1 MDVAVELMDRL
12 RAATGGY
19 VLTCEPGEDGE
30 LRVIVAVPG
39 ARRHEVARATLR
51 DVVETVRDEGHENV
65 DLTLL
70 DPDDATIEL
79 RHRLAL
85 DALAPRAV

>member
-1 MDVAVELMDRL
+1 MDTAVELMDRL
-12 RAATGGY
+12 RVATGGY
-19 VLTCEPGEDGE
+19 VLTCEVGDDGD
-30 LRVIVAVPG
+30 LRVILAVRG
-39 ARRHEVARATLR
+39 ARQHEVARATLR
-51 DVVETVRDEGHENV
+51 DVVETIRDGGHENV

-85 DALAPRAV
+85 DALRA

>member
-1 MDVAVELMDRL
+1 MEMAVELMDRL

-19 VLTCEPGEDGE
+19 VLTCEAGDDGE

-39 ARRHEVARATLR
+39 ARQHEVARATLR
-51 DVVETVRDEGHENV
+51 EVVDTVRDEGHENV

-85 DALAPRAV
+85 DALRA

>member
-1 MDVAVELMDRL
+1 MDTAVELMDRL
-12 RAATGGY
+12 REATGGY
-19 VLTCEPGEDGE
+19 VLACEPGDEGD
-30 LRVIVAVPG
+30 LRVIVAVRG
-39 ARRHEVARATLR
+39 ARQHEIARATLR
-51 DVVETVRDEGHENV
+51 DIVDAVRDEGHENV

-85 DALAPRAV
+85 DALAPSQP

>member
-1 MDVAVELMDRL
+1 MEMAVELMDRL

-19 VLTCEPGEDGE
+19 VLTCEPGDDGE

-39 ARRHEVARATLR
+39 ARQHEVARATLR
-51 DVVETVRDEGHENV
+51 EVVDTVRDEGHENV

-85 DALAPRAV
+85 DALRA

>member
-1 MDVAVELMDRL
+1 MEMAVELMDRL

-19 VLTCEPGEDGE
+19 VLTCEPGDDGE

-39 ARRHEVARATLR
+39 ARQHEIARATLR
-51 DVVETVRDEGHENV
+51 EVVDTVRDEGHENV

-85 DALAPRAV
+85 DALRA